1 MSSVSVNTLWA
12 GLDLN
17 QRRQSQW
24 IYSPPPLTTR
34 TPTQTPSPGFEPGT
48 KRLTVARSTAELRRI
63 DITLISMLAMGHVFN
78 PNILTVCNGAKRVT
92 ISQSQCG

>member
-1 MSSVSVNTLWA
+1 MFPRWA

-34 TPTQTPSPGFEPGT
+34 TPTQTPLSGFEPET
-48 KRLTVARSTAELRRI
+48 LRLTVVCATAAPKGITKKGVATPQIYLEL
-63 DITLISMLAMGHVFN
+63 TKLLILIASDS
-78 PNILTVCNGAKRVT
+78 IY
-92 ISQSQCG
+92 S